1 MSDEVLGRMDVL
13 FLTGVD
19 ERMGGFEIS
28 VEDRFISALCILAA
42 LRLSVGDRHDPSI
55 CASWGLISGAD
66 LQRQP
71 VTKPD
76 FFAHSMPEQNIHCFS
91 MG

>member
-1 MSDEVLGRMDVL
+1 
-13 FLTGVD
+13 
-19 ERMGGFEIS
+19 MGGFEIS
-28 VEDRFISALCILAA
+28 VEVRFISALFMLAA
-42 LRLSVGDRHDPSI
+42 LPLNVGERHNPSI

-76 FFAHSMPEQNIHCFS
+76 FFAHSMPEHNIHCFS
-91 MG
+91 MT